1 MPEFVKMIVVLF
13 MTCGIAAGS
22 LGVVNMVT
30 RAPIEKGKQQQT
42 TEGLQNVFT
51 AADEFKALD
60 VAAEAAS
67 NSSNKSWE
75 AWKDGQKAG
84 YVFQISTQGYS
95 GEIAIMFGIDAN
107 NTLTGLKVLNHTE
120 TPGLGAK
127 ITSPELFSNQFKAK
141 RVEQIALKVD
151 QSDGGIDGITAA
163 TISSRAVTRAVRAE
177 LEAFLQKNGGDQK

>member
-75 AWKDGQKAG
+75 AGKDGQKAG
-84 YVFQISTQGYS
+84 YVFQISTQRYS
-95 GEIAIMFGIDAN
+95 CEIAIMF
-107 NTLTGLKVLNHTE
+107 
-120 TPGLGAK
+120 
-127 ITSPELFSNQFKAK
+127 
-141 RVEQIALKVD
+141 
-151 QSDGGIDGITAA
+151 
-163 TISSRAVTRAVRAE
+163 
-177 LEAFLQKNGGDQK
+177 